1 MKAYYINLCFA
12 FMAFIFAL
20 IFILIF
26 YCKWKKVKARSES
39 IQRRFL
45 KQPFKKLNFW
55 NFINNKK
62 NSTSV
67 SIVLG
72 LLIFALIET
81 INWNEV
87 FLFLDNLNWKTVA
100 ENSFS
105 GLFVGVFVGGMG
117 YLIWKKQ
124 HFYQKRKE
132 VYAELIPYIIKL
144 KIYLKREIDNT
155 ENNKHLEQKMTEEI
169 MYKTLPLA
177 HQFAVYYDYSYL
189 NNVNDLVLLL
199 NKLRK
204 EEETGMN
211 DRELEEYVNLTAN
224 RIISA
229 NHN

>member
-12 FMAFIFAL
+12 FLVFIIAL

-72 LLIFALIET
+72 LLVFALIET
-81 INWNEV
+81 VNWNEV

-132 VYAELIPYIIKL
+132 VYAELIPYIIRLKVYLNNEIINSENSSHFNL
-144 KIYLKREIDNT
+144 KID
-155 ENNKHLEQKMTEEI
+155 EEI

-177 HQFAVYYDYSYL
+177 HQFAVYYDHSYL
-189 NNVNDLVLLL
+189 NKVNDLVLLL
-199 NKLRK
+199 AKLRNK
-204 EEETGMN
+204 EQTGMN
-211 DRELEEYVNLTAN
+211 KKELEEYIKLKSNE
-224 RIISA
+224 IISA
-229 NHN
+229 KYE

>member
-12 FMAFIFAL
+12 FLAFIIAL

-72 LLIFALIET
+72 LLVFALIET
-81 INWNEV
+81 VNWNEV

-189 NNVNDLVLLL
+189 INVNDLVLLL
-199 NKLRK
+199 DKLRK